1 MQDFEE
7 MSDPTLQ
14 QNVSQASNPAGF
26 PAGRG
31 ANMPCGQGFR
41 SATERTAARAAV
53 GSVVNV
59 TSGNADYFFSG
70 AGAWPGSGRAR
81 SSCPLAPL

>member
-14 QNVSQASNPAGF
+14 QNVSQASNPVGF

-31 ANMPCGQGFR
+31 ANVPCGREFR
-41 SATERTAARAAV
+41 STRERRASVAV
-53 GSVVNV
+53 GGSVVNV
-59 TSGNADYFFSG
+59 TDGEATLASG
-70 AGAWPGSGRAR
+70 GR
-81 SSCPLAPL
+81 